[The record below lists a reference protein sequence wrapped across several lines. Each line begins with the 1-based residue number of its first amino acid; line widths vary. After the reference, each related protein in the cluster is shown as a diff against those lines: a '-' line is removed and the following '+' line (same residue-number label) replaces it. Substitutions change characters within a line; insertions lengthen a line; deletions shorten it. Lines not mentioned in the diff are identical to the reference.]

1 MVYFFILTVLP
12 NENSM
17 ICYYCFSFFKTQ
29 WICNDDESCNKEPG
43 FIDKKN
49 TLNMFPQQKNS
60 KVIGLARSVSK

>member
-1 MVYFFILTVLP
+1 
-12 NENSM
+12 M
-17 ICYYCFSFFKTQ
+17 IYYYCFSFFKTH

-43 FIDKKN
+43 FVDKKN